1 VGLEQAGIR
10 RVECLD
16 GLRGLA
22 ALWVLVGHMMIL
34 TGFRLPLLRNAD
46 LGVDLFILLS
56 GFLMVFQYQLRAG
69 SEDWSAPGTWASF
82 WARRFFRL
90 APLFYVTLAA
100 ALIAGPAIYADRVAI
115 DSFLGQGLQPA
126 ERYTDASLANIAAHL
141 SFVFGLL
148 PDYAYRT
155 PLPDWSLGLEMQFYA
170 VFPFLVL
177 LARRVGWVPAALI
190 AAAIGVALVTLA
202 VGTLG
207 LDWPMP
213 SFLPLKLHL
222 FLCGM
227 LIAADPGPGRRIW
240 LHLAAAVLLAALPIR
255 GEQDWL
261 HFAVRELLVLGF
273 FTLVH
278 LRSLG
283 AIDWVARLLGSR
295 PFHWL
300 GELSYGTYLI
310 HLLILQPVAA
320 AVIGHFGTGLGA
332 MGRFVL
338 TGAIVV
344 PVTYALAYLTYRL
357 VELPGQRLGKVVI
370 RRATGSAR
378 QARQT
383 VPEELAAP

>member
-1 VGLEQAGIR
+1 MGLEQGGIR

-22 ALWVLVGHMMIL
+22 ALWVLIGHMMIL
-34 TGFRLPLLRNAD
+34 TGFRLPLLSKPD

-56 GFLMVFQYQLRAG
+56 GFLMVFQYQLRRG
-69 SEDWSAPGTWASF
+69 SEDWNAPGTWASF

-100 ALIAGPAIYADRVAI
+100 ALIAGPTIYADRVAI
-115 DSFLGQGLQPA
+115 DSFMGQGLQPA
-126 ERYTDASLANIAAHL
+126 ERYTDASLTNIAAHL

-148 PDYAYRT
+148 PDYAFRT

-170 VFPFLVL
+170 AFPFLVL
-177 LARRVGWVPAALI
+177 LARRTGWVPAALI
-190 AAAIGVALVTLA
+190 AAGVGVALALA
-202 VGTLG
+202 AGAAG

-240 LHLAAAVLLAALPIR
+240 VHGIAAVLLAAIPIG
-255 GEQDWL
+255 GEQDVL
-261 HFAVRELLVLGF
+261 HFVVREGVVLGF
-273 FTLVH
+273 FALVH

-283 AIDWVARLLGSR
+283 AIDAVAKLLGSK

-332 MGRFVL
+332 VGRFVL
-338 TGAIVV
+338 TGAVVV
-344 PVTYALAYLTYRL
+344 PATYALAFVTYKL
-357 VELPGQRLGKVVI
+357 VELPGQKLGKAVI
-370 RRATGSAR
+370 RRATGSAGR
-378 QARQT
+378 ARQT

>member
-1 VGLEQAGIR
+1 MDSRRADIR

-22 ALWVLVGHMMIL
+22 ALWVLLGHMVIL
-34 TGFRLPLLRNAD
+34 TGFRLPLLSKPD

-69 SEDWSAPGTWASF
+69 SEDWRAPATWASF

-100 ALIAGPAIYADRVAI
+100 ALIAGPAIYADRLAI
-115 DSFLGQGLQPA
+115 DGFLGQALQPA
-126 ERYTDASLANIAAHL
+126 ERFTDSSLTNVVVHL

-148 PDYAYRT
+148 PDYAFRT

-170 VFPFLVL
+170 AFPFLVL
-177 LARRVGWVPAALI
+177 LARRTGWVAGALI
-190 AAAIGVALVTLA
+190 AAGVALALA
-202 VGTLG
+202 MLAHRIG
-207 LDWPMP
+207 LDYPMP
-213 SFLPLKLHL
+213 AFLPLKLHL

-227 LIAADPGPGRRIW
+227 LIAADPGPDRRRIW
-240 LHLAAAVLLAALPIR
+240 VHLIVAMLLALMPV
-255 GEQDWL
+255 GGDHDLL
-261 HFAVRELLVLGF
+261 HVVVRETLVVGF
-273 FTLVH
+273 FGLVH

-283 AIDWVARLLGSR
+283 PVGWVSTVLGSR

-300 GELSYGTYLI
+300 GELSYGAYLI
-310 HLLILQPVAA
+310 HLLILQPVSATIIA
-320 AVIGHFGTGLGA
+320 RFGTGLGA
-332 MGRFVL
+332 AGRFAL
-338 TGAIVV
+338 TGAVV
-344 PVTYALAYLTYRL
+344 IPVTYALAFLTYKL

-370 RRATGSAR
+370 RRVTGSAGR
-378 QARQT
+378 ARQT

>member
-1 VGLEQAGIR
+1 MAIR

-22 ALWVLVGHMMIL
+22 ALWVLIGHMMIL
-34 TGFRLPLLRNAD
+34 TGFRLPLVSKPD

-69 SEDWSAPGTWASF
+69 SEDWTAPGTWTAF
-82 WARRFFRL
+82 WTRRFFRL

-100 ALIAGPAIYADRVAI
+100 ALIAGPAIYESRVAI
-115 DSFLGQGLQPA
+115 DSFLGQALQPH

-148 PDYAYRT
+148 PDYAFRT
-155 PLPDWSLGLEMQFYA
+155 ALPDWSLGLEMQFYA
-170 VFPFLVL
+170 LFPFLVL
-177 LARRVGWVPAALI
+177 LARRIGWMPMALV
-190 AAAIGVALVTLA
+190 AAAGGVVVALLA
-202 VGTLG
+202 GAAG

-213 SFLPLKLHL
+213 SFLALKLQL

-227 LIAADPGPGRRIW
+227 LIAADPGEGRGRSW
-240 LHLAAAVLLAALPIR
+240 MHLGLAVLLAAIPIG
-255 GEQDWL
+255 GEQDLL

-273 FTLVH
+273 FALVH

-283 AIDWVARLLGSR
+283 AIDGVSRLLGSR

-332 MGRFVL
+332 AGRFVL
-338 TGAIVV
+338 TGAVVV
-344 PVTYALAYLTYRL
+344 PVTYALAFVTYKL
-357 VELPGQRLGKVVI
+357 VELPGQKLGKAVI
-370 RRATGSAR
+370 RRATGSAMR
-378 QARQT
+378 SRQT

>member
-1 VGLEQAGIR
+1 MGLEQGGIR

-22 ALWVLVGHMMIL
+22 ALWVLIGHMMIL
-34 TGFRLPLLRNAD
+34 TGFRLPLLSEPD

-69 SEDWSAPGTWASF
+69 SEDWNTPGTWASF

-100 ALIAGPAIYADRVAI
+100 ALIAGPAIYESRVAI

-126 ERYTDASLANIAAHL
+126 ERYTDASLANVTAHL

-148 PDYAYRT
+148 PDYAFRT

-170 VFPFLVL
+170 AFPFLVL
-177 LARRVGWVPAALI
+177 LARRAGWVPAALI
-190 AAAIGVALVTLA
+190 AAGIGVALALA
-202 VGTLG
+202 AGAIG

-227 LIAADPGPGRRIW
+227 LIAADAGPGKRIW
-240 LHLAAAVLLAALPIR
+240 LHLAAAVLLAAIPI
-255 GEQDWL
+255 GGDQDVL
-261 HFAVRELLVLGF
+261 HFVVREGVVLGF
-273 FTLVH
+273 FALVH
-278 LRSLG
+278 LRRLG
-283 AIDWVARLLGSR
+283 PIDGVAKLLGSK

-320 AVIGHFGTGLGA
+320 AVIGRFGTGLGA
-332 MGRFVL
+332 LGRFVL
-338 TGAIVV
+338 TGAVVV
-344 PVTYALAYLTYRL
+344 PLTYALAFVTYKL
-357 VELPGQRLGKVVI
+357 VELPGQKLGKAVI
-370 RRATGSAR
+370 RRVTGSAGR
-378 QARQT
+378 ARQT